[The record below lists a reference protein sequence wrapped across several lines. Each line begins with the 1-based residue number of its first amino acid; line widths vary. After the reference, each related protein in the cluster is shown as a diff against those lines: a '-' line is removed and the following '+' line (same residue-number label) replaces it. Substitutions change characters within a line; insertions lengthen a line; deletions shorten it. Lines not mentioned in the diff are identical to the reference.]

1 MNLRVRYTWFKQG
14 RTNEWWR
21 DMVSGDSDDND
32 WKKNFRMSRELFH
45 ELLEHLVPYI
55 SPNILSPNR
64 IMILADKKLVIT
76 LCFFKGYRIFA
87 NGSQH
92 IWYSFIYCI
101 KNYS

>member
-1 MNLRVRYTWFKQG
+1 
-14 RTNEWWR
+14 
-21 DMVSGDSDDND
+21 MVSGDSDDHD

-64 IMILADKKLVIT
+64 IMILADKKLAIT
-76 LCFFKGYRIFA
+76 LCFFKGYRIFT